1 MDSLRRL
8 RSQERIIKT
17 LTREL
22 EECHYV
28 IETQSEYYKNLYQE
42 DIDNEKY
49 ILNIY
54 KRNVIDLVCLIVCIF
69 IILFI

>member
-8 RSQERIIKT
+8 RSQERIIKN